1 MKLPLIG
8 AFFIFSS
15 AAGASASP
23 SIVAARCVAFDVA
36 FYGMPI
42 VFSLGLLHFLMAAQV
57 STRAAVQDPTLKVAF
72 VVVFGFARWLQGS
85 LHPGQLCATSGQ
97 PFQNISEVLLIAAT
111 AWLIGIGIVT
121 LMMNNPFEKRSSL
134 E

>member
-8 AFFIFSS
+8 TFFILSS
-15 AAGASASP
+15 AASASAPP
-23 SIVAARCVAFDVA
+23 SIVAARCVAYDVA

-42 VFSLGLLHFLMAAQV
+42 VFLLGLVHFLLAAQV
-57 STRAAVQDPTLKVAF
+57 GPRAAVQDPTLKVAF
-72 VVVFGFARWLQGS
+72 VVVFGFARWLQNTF
-85 LHPGQLCATSGQ
+85 HPGQLCATSGQ
-97 PFQNISEVLLIAAT
+97 PFQTISEVLLITAT

-121 LMMNNPFEKRSSL
+121 LIMNKPFETRSRL